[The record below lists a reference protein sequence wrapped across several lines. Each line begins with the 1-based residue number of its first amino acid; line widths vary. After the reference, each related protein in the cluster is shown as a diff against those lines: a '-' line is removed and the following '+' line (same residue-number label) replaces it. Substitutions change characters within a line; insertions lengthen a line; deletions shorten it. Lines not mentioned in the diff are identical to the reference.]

1 MRFRAGGHGPGAG
14 PAARGPA
21 GRTGRAAGP
30 GRVRRPVRPRPD
42 RSRPPGADRGPGPG
56 RLAQPLRP
64 AQGRGPGPA
73 GGRRCR
79 PGPGPLGG
87 GQGRGRAHPAAAG
100 DRRAASPAWQNRPGG
115 WPMSAR
121 GMFRPLGAAIL
132 VLAMASVPAR
142 AADDPD
148 VARLRARLSALQAD
162 PVPSRRAGL
171 ELLEAMPAVNALDAA
186 RRGDRPDALYLAER
200 RLEIAETMARAG
212 AARAELSRLDLQRA
226 DLLVEASRR
235 EAEKARREA
244 EQLRIQAQIHAEETE
259 RLRLAAAAE
268 ALARTEAEEALGQA
282 AGRQTAQ
289 LSAARRKEAEL
300 ARQEAELVSGKKLP
314 PSSFG
319 NAGEVFVV
327 PGSAYAS

>member
-1 MRFRAGGHGPGAG
+1 
-14 PAARGPA
+14 
-21 GRTGRAAGP
+21 
-30 GRVRRPVRPRPD
+30 
-42 RSRPPGADRGPGPG
+42 
-56 RLAQPLRP
+56 
-64 AQGRGPGPA
+64 
-73 GGRRCR
+73 
-79 PGPGPLGG
+79 
-87 GQGRGRAHPAAAG
+87 
-100 DRRAASPAWQNRPGG
+100 
-115 WPMSAR
+115 MSAR

-132 VLAMASVPAR
+132 VLAMASVPAL

-162 PVPSRRAGL
+162 PVLSCGAGL
-171 ELLEAMPAVNALDAA
+171 ELLEALQAVNALDAA

-259 RLRLAAAAE
+259 RLRLAAEAE

-327 PGSAYAS
+327 PGSAYASGKSSLTASGKDAAAALAAYLQIGSKRQVRIRAWDKDPKVAQSRAAALRDALVAAGVDKGRIKADGVKDPATAKRAAEVTVAP